1 MNRVSRYINRELFS
15 VFLLTFIVFVV
26 VAASGRFSFYLQR
39 IMDGRYAPEVLF
51 TVVGLRLPEYCQFLL
66 PVSFFIAIMLTI
78 GRLQSDNEYVVL
90 QYAGMTP
97 RRLLKGLAAQILVIT
112 LLVGMLAMVVTP
124 MAGRALSDLILEQGR
139 QGQFLNVF
147 PGVFSAS
154 ADDSTV
160 LYAQDLSEDHA
171 ALQDVFI
178 FEQLTDG
185 RESTTWSSTGRQEMD
200 EDTHAR
206 FLVLGDGVRYEGRP
220 GDADYR
226 KVEFSTLRRRLP
238 EISEDEDHDDRLST
252 YPLGELPDSR
262 MGRIEWQWRLAPP
275 VFTLIVALLAVGL
288 TRVPPRSERFR
299 KIAPGLL
306 MLAVYYESL
315 VVVGRAMVAGDWP
328 ELFGLWSIHAVFFAI
343 AVVLISRLSY
353 PAR

>member
-39 IMDGRYAPEVLF
+39 VIEGRFAPDVLF

-66 PVSFFIAIMLTI
+66 PVSFFIAMMLTI

-97 RRLLKGLAAQILVIT
+97 RRLLTGLAAPMLAIT
-112 LLVGMLAMVVTP
+112 LLVGVLAMVVTP
-124 MAGRALSDLILEQGR
+124 MAGGALSELILEQDR

-160 LYAQDLSEDHA
+160 LYAQDTSEDRA
-171 ALQDVFI
+171 ELQDVFI
-178 FEQLTDG
+178 FEQLDDG
-185 RESTTWSSTGRQEMD
+185 RQSTTWSSTGRQHMD
-200 EDTHAR
+200 EGTNAR
-206 FLVLGDGVRYEGRP
+206 FLVLGNGVRYEGRP

-226 KVEFSTLRRRLP
+226 KVEFATLRRRLP
-238 EISEDEDHDDRLST
+238 EVSEDEDDDRLST
-252 YPLGELPDSR
+252 YPLAELPASL

-275 VFTLIVALLAVGL
+275 VFTLIAALLAFGL
-288 TRVPPRSERFR
+288 ARVPPRSERFR

-306 MLAVYYESL
+306 MLAIYYESL
-315 VVVGRAMVAGDWP
+315 VVVRRSMVAGDWP
-328 ELFGLWSIHAVFFAI
+328 ELFGLWPIHAVFLAI